1 MNSSEVNSRP
11 RLADN
16 ASEWDDDATR
26 PEIWRAR
33 LAQALGL
40 LIRRPGFA
48 LAILFILF
56 VVTAA
61 VFPDWFTS
69 QDPFA
74 TSPADKIL
82 PPSWE
87 HLFGTDHVGRDLFT
101 RVLYGSKLTIQATVL
116 AILIAAVVGLLLGV
130 FSGFSGGKVDAA
142 LMRIVDVT
150 LAIPALLLA
159 LAIVTAIGFGTL
171 QVAIAVGVGSIPAF
185 ARTTRSEV
193 LKVKALPF
201 VEAARLCGT
210 NWLMI
215 IWRHILPNSCGPVV
229 VLVILEFGGAVLAVA
244 ALSFL
249 GFGAQPPAAEWGT
262 LISEGRGYLMT
273 APWVSLLPGLFVAL
287 VVFSLNHI
295 AKTLEELQR

>member
-1 MNSSEVNSRP
+1 MSSEVNSRP
-11 RLADN
+11 QLADN
-16 ASEWDDDATR
+16 ANEWDDAATR

-33 LAQALGL
+33 LARALGL
-40 LIRRPGFA
+40 LLRRPGLA
-48 LAILFILF
+48 MAILFILF

-61 VFPDWFTS
+61 VFPGWFTS
-69 QDPFA
+69 HDPFA
-74 TSPADKIL
+74 TSPANKIL
-82 PPSWE
+82 PPSGE
-87 HLFGTDHVGRDLFT
+87 HFFGTDHVGRDLFT

-215 IWRHILPNSCGPVV
+215 VWRHILPNSCGPVV

>member
-11 RLADN
+11 RLVDDAN
-16 ASEWDDDATR
+16 EWDDDATR

-33 LAQALGL
+33 LAHAIGL
-40 LIRRPGFA
+40 LIRRPG
-48 LAILFILF
+48 LGMAILFILF
-56 VVTAA
+56 VIAAA
-61 VFPDWFTS
+61 VFPGWFTS
-69 QDPFA
+69 HDPFA
-74 TSPADKIL
+74 TSPANKIL

-101 RVLYGSKLTIQATVL
+101 RVLYGSKLTIQATAL
-116 AILIAAVVGLLLGV
+116 AILIAAVVGLLLGI

-150 LAIPALLLA
+150 LAIPSLLLA

-201 VEAARLCGT
+201 VEAARLCGAG
-210 NWLMI
+210 WLMI
-215 IWRHILPNSCGPVV
+215 VWRHILPNSCAPVA
-229 VLVILEFGGAVLAVA
+229 VLIILEFGGAVLAVA